1 MKSTLFTYSIILTV
15 WITFLSCKSTY
26 PTSTYTTCH
35 CTCQFRGSLCGV
47 YLKTHGEELAV
58 LVARLEEADL
68 VERLPL
74 LVEKD
79 VAALHLLVQNYGQR
93 LSL

>member
-1 MKSTLFTYSIILTV
+1 V
-15 WITFLSCKSTY
+15 
-26 PTSTYTTCH
+26 PA
-35 CTCQFRGSLCGV
+35 SLGGASDV
-47 YLKTHGEELAV
+47 YLETHGEKFAV

-93 LSL
+93 LSLYSTTPSSSGFQVDD

>member
-1 MKSTLFTYSIILTV
+1 M
-15 WITFLSCKSTY
+15 
-26 PTSTYTTCH
+26 
-35 CTCQFRGSLCGV
+35 GSLCGV
-47 YLKTHGEELAV
+47 YLKTHGEELAI

-74 LVEKD
+74 LVEED

-93 LSL
+93 LSLCSTTPSSSGFQVIDKIKGTVRPD

>member
-1 MKSTLFTYSIILTV
+1 MTLQLLHFD
-15 WITFLSCKSTY
+15 FLFISV
-26 PTSTYTTCH
+26 
-35 CTCQFRGSLCGV
+35 RG
-47 YLKTHGEELAV
+47 YLETHGEELSV

-93 LSL
+93 LSLYSTTPSSSSFSAVD

>member
-1 MKSTLFTYSIILTV
+1 VVL
-15 WITFLSCKSTY
+15 
-26 PTSTYTTCH
+26 
-35 CTCQFRGSLCGV
+35 
-47 YLKTHGEELAV
+47 YLETHGEELSV

-93 LSL
+93 LSLYSTTPSS

>member
-1 MKSTLFTYSIILTV
+1 VNHTFEVQILT
-15 WITFLSCKSTY
+15 LSIH
-26 PTSTYTTCH
+26 TTCH
-35 CTCQFRGSLCGV
+35 CTCQLRGSLCGV
-47 YLKTHGEELAV
+47 YLETHGEELAV

-93 LSL
+93 FSLYRTNPSGFQVTD

>member
-1 MKSTLFTYSIILTV
+1 VPASLGG
-15 WITFLSCKSTY
+15 
-26 PTSTYTTCH
+26 TCG
-35 CTCQFRGSLCGV
+35 F
-47 YLKTHGEELAV
+47 YLETHGEELAV

-93 LSL
+93 LSLLQYNSFELWFSSTVVD